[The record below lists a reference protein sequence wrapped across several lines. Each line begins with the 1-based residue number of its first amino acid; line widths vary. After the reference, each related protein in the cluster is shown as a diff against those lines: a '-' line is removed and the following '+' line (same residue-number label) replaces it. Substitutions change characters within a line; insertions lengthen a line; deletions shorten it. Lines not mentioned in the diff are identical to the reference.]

1 MEAVLT
7 AWGMH
12 VDPRMRAIRCQ
23 QVENLIVGA
32 PCGVMDQMAAIC
44 GEAGSLMAL
53 LCQPAEFQGTIA
65 LPQGLAVWGLDSGIR
80 HAVTGA
86 DYGDVRVGAFM
97 GYRVLA
103 DLAGLPVSAGSR
115 AGHVRVE
122 DHRWH
127 GYLANVSPG
136 TFLEFEHAIPGSLQG
151 ATFLGRYAGTTDLV
165 TEVDPDK
172 TYAVWKPTAHPIYEH
187 ARVMEWGQLLSGAT
201 DASAAEAAT
210 DADSAVVAERLGALM
225 HQSHG
230 SYSACGLGSEGTDLL
245 VALAREAGSAQ
256 GIYGAKITGG
266 GSGGT
271 VAILGRSDAGDR
283 VADIGREYE
292 RRTGRTAYL
301 FEGSSPGAAAVAPV
315 RVERPQ

>member
-1 MEAVLT
+1 
-7 AWGMH
+7 
-12 VDPRMRAIRCQ
+12 
-23 QVENLIVGA
+23 
-32 PCGVMDQMAAIC
+32 
-44 GEAGSLMAL
+44 
-53 LCQPAEFQGTIA
+53 
-65 LPQGLAVWGLDSGIR
+65 
-80 HAVTGA
+80 VTGA

-103 DLAGLPVSAGSR
+103 DLAGLPISAGSR

-136 TFLEFEHAIPGSLQG
+136 TFLEFEHAIPGSLHG
-151 ATFLGRYAGTTDLV
+151 ATFLGRYEGTTDLV
-165 TEVDPDK
+165 TEVDPAK

-187 ARVMEWGQLLSGAT
+187 ARVMEWGQLLSGARGAEGAE
-201 DASAAEAAT
+201 DAN
-210 DADSAVVAERLGALM
+210 SAVVAERLGALM
-225 HQSHG
+225 YQSHG
-230 SYSACGLGSEGTDLL
+230 SYSACGLGSDGTDLL
-245 VALAREAGSAQ
+245 VALAREAGPAQ

-271 VAILGRSDAGDR
+271 VAILARRDAGER
-283 VADIGREYE
+283 VAGIGREYE

-315 RVERPQ
+315 RVEPN